1 MITSQCLRWVNLASI
16 VSAVEALL
24 TIFRLA
30 STSSSGGAA
39 AYSLMFLYAGSYVGQ
54 GITPPPELALGLLK
68 DIVLD
73 GAISYRVSLGQ

>member
-1 MITSQCLRWVNLASI
+1 
-16 VSAVEALL
+16 
-24 TIFRLA
+24 
-30 STSSSGGAA
+30 
-39 AYSLMFLYAGSYVGQ
+39 MFLYAGSYVGQ